1 MVRGELRTRSLRHHI
16 MRTGVSWNWAGFV
29 GPYYT
34 ERCSAP
40 QSPHLSRTRPGLNE
54 FFRIT
59 HVETVPKVH
68 IIQNNIIAHI
78 LK

>member
-1 MVRGELRTRSLRHHI
+1 MNPGANNHKYQEYQSQSKHVQLSMVRGKLCTWSLRHHI
-16 MRTGVSWNWAGFV
+16 MRTGVSYNCAGFL

-40 QSPHLSRTRPGLNE
+40 QKLENKQGQ
-54 FFRIT
+54 
-59 HVETVPKVH
+59 K
-68 IIQNNIIAHI
+68 